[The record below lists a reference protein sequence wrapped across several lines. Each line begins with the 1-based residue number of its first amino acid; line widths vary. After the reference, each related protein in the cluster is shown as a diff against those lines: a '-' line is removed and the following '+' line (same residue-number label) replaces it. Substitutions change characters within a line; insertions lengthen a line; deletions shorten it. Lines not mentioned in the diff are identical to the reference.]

1 MKVEEEINFMQGN
14 EACAEGAIASGCR
27 FFAFYPIT
35 PAGEIAARMSNRLPK
50 LGGIYIQMEDE
61 ISSIASVIGASWGGA
76 KAMTATS
83 GPGFSLM
90 QENIGYAVMT
100 ETPCVIVNVQ
110 RGGPSTGTPAV
121 PMQGDVTQARHGSHG
136 EYEAVVLAPYSVQEM
151 FDLTVEAFNL
161 SERLRTPVILLAD
174 ELVGHMREE
183 AVIPDPSELALI
195 DRELPGEDY
204 DGKAFLDEEVAP
216 MPIFGRGYH
225 SHVTGSTHDERG
237 RRFVTDPEHISKVV
251 HALYNKIRRH
261 IDEIHRVETQHMDD
275 CEVALFSYGSVAR
288 TAWHVV
294 EEARKR
300 GVKAGLIRPIS
311 LWPFPS
317 EIIDEAVGQDLRKVI
332 VLENNM
338 GQMVSEVVR
347 AIHGRVEVDFLPPQT
362 LGTIY
367 QPGYVLDYILKEVQ
381 R

>member
-1 MKVEEEINFMQGN
+1 M
-14 EACAEGAIASGCR
+14 
-27 FFAFYPIT
+27 
-35 PAGEIAARMSNRLPK
+35 L
-50 LGGIYIQMEDE
+50 
-61 ISSIASVIGASWGGA
+61 A
-76 KAMTATS
+76 KW
-83 GPGFSLM
+83 
-90 QENIGYAVMT
+90 
-100 ETPCVIVNVQ
+100 
-110 RGGPSTGTPAV
+110 
-121 PMQGDVTQARHGSHG
+121 GSHG
-136 EYEAVVLAPYSVQEM
+136 DFEIIALAPNSVQEM

-174 ELVGHMREE
+174 EFVGHMREE
-183 AVIPDPSELALI
+183 AVIPNPLELALI
-195 DRELPGEDY
+195 DRKLPGEDY

-216 MPIFGRGYH
+216 MPVFGRGYH

-275 CEVALFSYGSVAR
+275 SRVALFSYGSVAR

-317 EIIDEAVGQDLRKVI
+317 KIIDKAVGQDLRKVI

-338 GQMVSEVVR
+338 GQMVSEVIR
-347 AIHGRVEVDFLPPQT
+347 AIHGRVEVGFLPPQT

-367 QPGYVLDYILKEVQ
+367 HPGYVFDCILKEVQ